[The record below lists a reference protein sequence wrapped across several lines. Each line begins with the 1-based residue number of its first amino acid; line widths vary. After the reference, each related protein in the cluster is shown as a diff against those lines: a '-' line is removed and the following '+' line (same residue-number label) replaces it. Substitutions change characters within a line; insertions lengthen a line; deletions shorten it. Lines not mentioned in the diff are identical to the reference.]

1 MRSVWRADCVCVRRL
16 LPALVLAFVAAV
28 FAWGLALD
36 ARGERLGTPLPPLLF
51 DVDRQVAPLWA
62 LVAGVV
68 LSLGVA
74 VAPRLRALPP
84 WGFGTGILG
93 LALAARLSV
102 GAARTGPDGWDE
114 PFNESFEA
122 KNEYLPAL
130 DAFDEGAAWFLDRF
144 AELVP
149 ALPVHVAGHPPG
161 LVLALHT
168 LRIDSPAGASALVIG
183 VAALGVPLTWLL
195 ARRLLDEE
203 RARTAGVLAAF
214 ASATT
219 LYGVTSADAAF
230 AALGTGVA
238 VLLLAAPRAA
248 ALGGAAALAVAS
260 FFSYAL
266 LAIGA
271 WATFVRLGREGWR
284 PAAAVAVASGV
295 ALVAFYAGLWA
306 LTGFELPAAVAAT
319 EETYRNSVAR
329 LRPYWFWV
337 VGSPAAFLA
346 FLGLPLVWYA
356 ARAAAERRPE
366 ALALA
371 AVLVISAVGGFTKAE
386 TERIWLM
393 YVPLACVAAAAVLPP
408 RRLTLVLALLA
419 VQSLAVELVFGT
431 VW

>member
-1 MRSVWRADCVCVRRL
+1 VRRV

-36 ARGERLGTPLPPLLF
+36 ADGERLGTPLPPLLF
-51 DVDRQVAPLWA
+51 DVHRQIAPPWA
-62 LVAGVV
+62 LLAAALLAAGV
-68 LSLGVA
+68 A
-74 VAPRLRALPP
+74 AAPRLRTLPSWAFGLAL
-84 WGFGTGILG
+84 LG
-93 LALAARLSV
+93 LALATRLAV
-102 GAARTGPDGWDE
+102 GAARLGPEGWDE
-114 PFNESFEA
+114 PFHESFEA

-130 DAFDEGAAWFLDRF
+130 RALEHGAGWFLDRF

-149 ALPVHVAGHPPG
+149 ALPIHAAGHPPG
-161 LVLALHT
+161 LVLALHW
-168 LRIDSPAGASALVIG
+168 LGIDSPGGASALVIA
-183 VAALGVPLTWLL
+183 VAAIGVPLTWLL
-195 ARRLLDEE
+195 ARRLLDED

-230 AALGTGVA
+230 AALGTGTA
-238 VLLLAAPRAA
+238 VLLLSAPRVA
-248 ALGGAAALAVAS
+248 ALAGAAALAVAS

-271 WATFVRLGREGWR
+271 WAALVRLGRDGWR
-284 PAAAVAVASGV
+284 TALAIATACGV
-295 ALVAFYAGLWA
+295 ALVVFYAALWA
-306 LTGFELPAAVAAT
+306 LTGFELPDVLAAT
-319 EETYRNSVAR
+319 EETYRASVAR

-337 VGSPAAFLA
+337 LGSPAAFLA
-346 FLGLPLVWYA
+346 FLGVPVVWYA
-356 ARAAAERRPE
+356 ARAVGERRPE

-371 AVLVISAVGGFTKAE
+371 AVLVVSAAGGFTKAE

-408 RRLTLVLALLA
+408 RRLPLVLALLA
-419 VQSLAVELVFGT
+419 VQSLVVELVFGT

>member
-1 MRSVWRADCVCVRRL
+1 MRRL

-28 FAWGLALD
+28 VVWGLVLD
-36 ARGERLGTPLPPLLF
+36 ASGERLGTPLPPFLF
-51 DVDRQVAPLWA
+51 DVHRQIAPGWA
-62 LVAGVV
+62 ALAAVVLAGGVV
-68 LSLGVA
+68 L
-74 VAPRLRALPP
+74 APRLRALSP
-84 WGFGTGILG
+84 WGFGLG
-93 LALAARLSV
+93 LLSLALAVRLAV
-102 GAARTGPDGWDE
+102 GAARLGPEGWDE

-130 DAFDEGAAWFLDRF
+130 RALDHGAGWFLDRF

-149 ALPVHVAGHPPG
+149 ALPVHAAGHPPG
-161 LVLALHT
+161 LVLALHW
-168 LRIDSPAGASALVIG
+168 LGIDSPGGASALVIAVG
-183 VAALGVPLTWLL
+183 ALGVPLTWLL
-195 ARRLLDEE
+195 ARRVLDPE

-238 VLLLAAPRAA
+238 VVLLAAPRTAA
-248 ALGGAAALAVAS
+248 VAGAAALAVAS

-271 WATFVRLGREGWR
+271 WATFVRLGRGERR
-284 PAAAVAVASGV
+284 PALVVAAACGV
-295 ALVAFYAGLWA
+295 ALVALYAGLWA
-306 LTGFELPAAVAAT
+306 LTGFALGDVIAAT

-337 VGSPAAFLA
+337 AGSPAAFLA
-346 FLGLPLVWYA
+346 FLGLPLTWYA
-356 ARAAAERRPE
+356 TRALAERRPE
-366 ALALA
+366 AVALA

-408 RRLTLVLALLA
+408 RRVPLVLALLA
-419 VQSLAVELVFGT
+419 VQTLAVELVFGT

>member
-1 MRSVWRADCVCVRRL
+1 MRRV

-28 FAWGLALD
+28 VLWGLTLD

-51 DVDRQVAPLWA
+51 DVHRQIAPLWA
-62 LVAGVV
+62 LVAAAVLAAGVV
-68 LSLGVA
+68 
-74 VAPRLRALPP
+74 VAPRLRALGP
-84 WGFGTGILG
+84 WGFGLALGG
-93 LALAARLSV
+93 LALATRLAV
-102 GAARTGPDGWDE
+102 GAARLGPEGWDE

-130 DAFDEGAAWFLDRF
+130 GALERGAGWFLDRF

-149 ALPVHVAGHPPG
+149 ALPVHAAGHPPG
-161 LVLALHT
+161 LVLTLHW
-168 LRIDSPAGASALVIG
+168 LGIDSPGGASALVIA

-195 ARRLLDEE
+195 GRRVLDED

-238 VLLLAAPRAA
+238 VLLLAAPRVA
-248 ALGGAAALAVAS
+248 ALAGAAALAVAS

-271 WATFVRLGREGWR
+271 WATFVRLAREGWR
-284 PAAAVAVASGV
+284 PALAVAAACGV

-306 LTGFELPAAVAAT
+306 LTGFELPDVIAAT

-346 FLGLPLVWYA
+346 FLGLPVVWYA
-356 ARAAAERRPE
+356 ARAAGERRPE

-408 RRLTLVLALLA
+408 RRLTLVLVLLA
-419 VQSLAVELVFGT
+419 VQSLVVELVFGT